1 MNKPM
6 PCVRKNGGFT
16 LIEVLVALAIVSFA
30 LAAMAGTMVQ
40 MLNAANTMRD
50 RTYASWIANN
60 KITEMRLSNVL
71 PEVSAS
77 SGEVTYAGIEWA
89 WRAVV
94 SETGVEN
101 LYRVDVSISFPGQ
114 ESLMRPVT
122 GFIGEP
128 VAPGQSNRSWTQRPL
143 GSPGSSGSP
152 DSTDNG
158 PTT

>member
-1 MNKPM
+1 M
-6 PCVRKNGGFT
+6 PCARKDRGFT

-71 PEVSAS
+71 PEVSTS
-77 SGEVTYAGIEWA
+77 SGEVTYAGVDWN

-101 LYRVDVSISFPGQ
+101 LYRIDVSISSPGQ
-114 ESLMRPVT
+114 DPLMRPVT

-128 VAPGQSNRSWTQRPL
+128 VPPGQSNRSWNQRAF
-143 GSPGSSGSP
+143 GSP
-152 DSTDNG
+152 DEPESPDNG